1 MRLRE
6 EDTTGELLWSRLLL
20 LRGSLDW
27 KPEEPSSLT
36 KKSRPELCGF
46 GSAPVVG
53 GQSPLGRPQA
63 WGAQLLT
70 EEEQH
75 VGCLFGGPSL
85 LSCHSWFLP
94 QEDPAP

>member
-1 MRLRE
+1 MLARCWSWNSPCEAGDTGPAGAVGKSVRE
-6 EDTTGELLWSRLLL
+6 AHSQALPRQGW
-20 LRGSLDW
+20 G
-27 KPEEPSSLT
+27 
-36 KKSRPELCGF
+36 
-46 GSAPVVG
+46 VG

-85 LSCHSWFLP
+85 LYCHSWFLP